1 MQSDFYSFHRGATNH
16 RSASNPMTSDILI
29 EHRGPVGLITL
40 NKPSKLNAWDRPMR
54 EAIVKALQ
62 AFDADPAIGAVVLTG
77 AGERA
82 FSAGQ
87 DFAEAHDFD
96 ADRAETWIREW
107 EAFYGTL
114 RRLTKPIVA
123 ALNGV
128 AAGSAFQVAL
138 LCDIRVGHD
147 QLTMGQPEIN
157 SGIASITGP
166 WIMKEILGMSRTIE
180 LTLTGRMMPAQEC
193 REIGLIHH
201 LVPREQVLP
210 KALELAGQLAAKAP
224 LAMRL
229 DRAWFADMTEA
240 GFRQTIAAAIRAHRE
255 SYASGEPARKME
267 SFMAARGHALE
278 GAKR

>member
-1 MQSDFYSFHRGATNH
+1 MTNVLVEVRG
-16 RSASNPMTSDILI
+16 R
-29 EHRGPVGLITL
+29 VGLITL

-54 EAIVKALQ
+54 DAIVQALRE
-62 AFDADPAIGAVVLTG
+62 FDADASVGAVVMTG

-96 ADRAETWIREW
+96 AERAESWIREW
-107 EAFYGTL
+107 ENFYGTL
-114 RRLTKPIVA
+114 RRLSKPIVM
-123 ALNGV
+123 ALNGT

-138 LCDIRVGHD
+138 LGDIRVGHEGV
-147 QLTMGQPEIN
+147 TMGQPEIN

-180 LTLTGRMMPAQEC
+180 LTLTGRMMSAEEC
-193 REIGLIHH
+193 QRIGIVHH
-201 LVPREQVLP
+201 LVPREVVLA
-210 KALELAGQLAAKAP
+210 KALEIAGELAAKAP

-240 GFRQTIAAAIRAHRE
+240 GFRQTIEAAIRAHRE
-255 SYASGEPARKME
+255 SYGSGEPARKME
-267 SFMAARGHALE
+267 AFMAARGHTL
-278 GAKR
+278 GT

>member
-1 MQSDFYSFHRGATNH
+1 
-16 RSASNPMTSDILI
+16 MTSSDILI
-29 EHRGPVGLITL
+29 EHRGSVGLITL

-54 EAIVKALQ
+54 EAIVTALQ
-62 AFDADPAIGAVVLTG
+62 AFDTDAAIGAVVLTG

-96 ADRAETWIREW
+96 ADRAEAWIREW
-107 EAFYGTL
+107 ETFYGTL

-147 QLTMGQPEIN
+147 QVTMGQPEIN

-180 LTLTGRMMPAQEC
+180 LTLSGRMMLAQEC

-201 LVPREQVLP
+201 LVPREQVLAR
-210 KALELAGQLAAKAP
+210 ALEIAEQLAAKAP

-240 GFRQTIAAAIRAHRE
+240 GFRETISAAIRAHRE

-267 SFMAARGHALE
+267 AFMAARGHALE
-278 GAKR
+278 GAPR

>member
-1 MQSDFYSFHRGATNH
+1 
-16 RSASNPMTSDILI
+16 MTSDILI

-240 GFRQTIAAAIRAHRE
+240 AFRQTIDAAIRAHRE

>member
-1 MQSDFYSFHRGATNH
+1 MLLERRGA
-16 RSASNPMTSDILI
+16 
-29 EHRGPVGLITL
+29 VGLITL
-40 NKPSKLNAWDRPMR
+40 NKPAKLNAWDRPMR
-54 EAIVKALQ
+54 DQIVAALRRY
-62 AFDADPAIGAVVLTG
+62 DADEGVRAVVMTG

-96 ADRAETWIREW
+96 AERAEAWIREW
-107 EAFYGTL
+107 ETFYGLL

-123 ALNGV
+123 ALNGT

-138 LCDIRVGHD
+138 LCDIRVAHD
-147 QLTMGQPEIN
+147 KVTMGQPEIN

-180 LTLTGRMMPAQEC
+180 LTLTGRMMGAEEC
-193 REIGLIHH
+193 ERIGLIHH
-201 LVPREQVLP
+201 LVPRAQVLG
-210 KALELAGQLAAKAP
+210 KALEIANELGAKAP

-240 GFRQTIAAAIRAHRE
+240 AFRHTFDAAIRSHRQ

-267 SFMAARGHALE
+267 EFMAVRGHSFDE
-278 GAKR
+278 

>member
-1 MQSDFYSFHRGATNH
+1 MTPS
-16 RSASNPMTSDILI
+16 SAILI
-29 EHRGPVGLITL
+29 ERRGPVGLITL
-40 NKPSKLNAWDRPMR
+40 NKPAKLNAWDKPMR
-54 EAIVKALQ
+54 DLIVAALRD
-62 AFDADPAIGAVVLTG
+62 FDHDAAIGAVVMTG

-96 ADRAETWIREW
+96 ADAAESWIREW
-107 EAFYGTL
+107 ESFYGTL

-128 AAGSAFQVAL
+128 AAGSAFQVSL
-138 LCDIRVGHD
+138 LCDIRVGHE
-147 QLTMGQPEIN
+147 QVTMGQPEIN

-180 LTLTGRMMPAQEC
+180 LTLTGRMMQAQEC

-201 LVPREQVLP
+201 LVPREQVLV
-210 KALELAGQLAAKAP
+210 KALQIAEQLAAKAP
-224 LAMRL
+224 LAMKL

-255 SYASGEPARKME
+255 SYASGEPAQKME
-267 SFMAARGHALE
+267 SFMAARGHAL
-278 GAKR
+278 GGSKP

>member
-1 MQSDFYSFHRGATNH
+1 VGPVLLERRGA
-16 RSASNPMTSDILI
+16 
-29 EHRGPVGLITL
+29 VGLITL
-40 NKPSKLNAWDRPMR
+40 NKPAKLNAWDRPMR
-54 EAIVKALQ
+54 DEIVAALRRY
-62 AFDADPAIGAVVLTG
+62 DAEEGVRAVVMTG
-77 AGERA
+77 TGERA

-96 ADRAETWIREW
+96 ADRAEAWIREW
-107 EAFYGTL
+107 ETFYGLL

-123 ALNGV
+123 ALNGT

-138 LCDIRVGHD
+138 LCDIRVAHD
-147 QLTMGQPEIN
+147 KVTMGQPEIN

-180 LTLTGRMMPAQEC
+180 LTLTGRMMGAEEC
-193 REIGLIHH
+193 QRIGLIHH
-201 LVPREQVLP
+201 LVPRAQVLD
-210 KALELAGQLAAKAP
+210 KALEVANELGAKAP

-240 GFRQTIAAAIRAHRE
+240 AFRHTFDAAIRSHRQ

-267 SFMAARGHALE
+267 EFMTARGHSFDE
-278 GAKR
+278 

>member
-1 MQSDFYSFHRGATNH
+1 MRDQIVAALREY
-16 RSASNPMTSDILI
+16 
-29 EHRGPVGLITL
+29 
-40 NKPSKLNAWDRPMR
+40 DR
-54 EAIVKALQ
+54 
-62 AFDADPAIGAVVLTG
+62 DAAIGAVVMTG

-96 ADRAETWIREW
+96 ADRAESWIREW
-107 EAFYGTL
+107 EDFYGTL

-123 ALNGV
+123 ALNGT

-138 LCDIRVGHD
+138 LCDIRVGHAEVK
-147 QLTMGQPEIN
+147 MGQPEIN

-180 LTLTGRMMPAQEC
+180 LTLTGRMMEAQEC

-201 LVPREQVLP
+201 LVPRGQVLP
-210 KALELAGQLAAKAP
+210 KALEIAEQLAAKAP

-240 GFRQTIAAAIRAHRE
+240 GFRQTIDAAICAHRE

-267 SFMAARGHALE
+267 SFMAERGHALG
-278 GAKR
+278 GAQP